1 MQLCLLERLDVS
13 HNVLQK
19 LPADLLRLELLV
31 ELCAR
36 ANMLRVPPQAV
47 CDLGLAEARAAAHR
61 HARQW
66 PTLAFPSAA
75 IALPTAA
82 LSPCK

>member
-47 CDLGLAEARAAAHR
+47 CDLGLAEARAAE
-61 HARQW
+61 
-66 PTLAFPSAA
+66 LACAAVADLALPAA
-75 IALPTAA
+75 IAWHCIGLPTAG
-82 LSPCK
+82 